1 MNQYKNS
8 KNEVNK
14 NQSEFDLAIS
24 GLLILSKN
32 HCSPGDDEIN
42 ICIDMIKE
50 HIMN

>member
-24 GLLILSKN
+24 GLLILSKY